1 MSVATK
7 GRAVDNILW
16 SFNDSTPSVM
26 TDSLTVKHKY
36 AMPGSYW
43 VTATVLQGAG
53 MATYR

>member
-1 MSVATK
+1 VATK